1 MKGGRYRIISLLLA
15 VLMILSTLTSCN
27 RRYDEA
33 EVTEAAKKLLKT
45 AEMLN
50 EVYYGSGIKYFDS
63 EEKIGLYYCKA
74 DTMHLESLGFTTI
87 NELKK
92 ITEETF
98 SVRYASTIYS
108 TVLTSLKDEKGVIV
122 SPARYHQ
129 ATDEETGAVTY
140 ILVHSNYPALFKS
153 TVDYDYDT
161 MRVEGSKKE
170 KVHLS
175 IDATVTNADG
185 KSQRTTVT
193 VTLVEEENGWRID
206 NPTYVNYNA
215 SQDRYDELKDQ
226 EIK

>member
-140 ILVHSNYPALFKS
+140 IL
-153 TVDYDYDT
+153 
-161 MRVEGSKKE
+161 E
-170 KVHLS
+170 
-175 IDATVTNADG
+175 
-185 KSQRTTVT
+185 
-193 VTLVEEENGWRID
+193 TLEDDKPR
-206 NPTYVNYNA
+206 
-215 SQDRYDELKDQ
+215 
-226 EIK
+226 